1 MLVHT
6 VLLALKRLSL
16 YNGGFKATL
25 GRMARSFLIHQ
36 NLRMGYVVNGGANIT
51 LPTTNFFPPPC
62 LFLPET
68 ILGERS
74 EIGRFEPPVF
84 HQGKWPD
91 MTYFKGL
98 GG

>member
-68 ILGERS
+68 ILGKRS
-74 EIGRFEPPVF
+74 EIGHFEPPVF